1 MKDFFLNCDW
11 IRVSDSCPYNAQTP
25 NSHILHRKKLE
36 ARGTWFIKDKHRVLA
51 ELTPELCSPCPLT
64 TVGRLLLIH
73 RLFSSASDRT
83 AASQQITKIN
93 EQFMSRNKTHWI
105 KHTFNCR
112 DPGLF
117 VPRLRG
123 TGEGRAAHGET
134 LAQLP
139 PSALSSSAATVLPPG
154 SQSLQPYKT
163 NSATK
168 AYIPTLSQK
177 AAISTCSILMGNK
190 IKWNKKSSSSVT
202 WATFQVL
209 NSHVGWGHDT
219 GHLRSRLFPSSL
231 GELLSRQV
239 QH

>member
-1 MKDFFLNCDW
+1 MLRRAPSQLRSSNSTLQSQTQLHACPCVQNPTVTLHTWHIRVTQVIRDFFLNCDW
-11 IRVSDSCPYNAQTP
+11 IRVSDSCPYNAQMP

-73 RLFSSASDRT
+73 MLFSSPSDRT
-83 AASQQITKIN
+83 AASQQMTKVN

-139 PSALSSSAATVLPPG
+139 PSALSSSAATVLLPV
-154 SQSLQPYKT
+154 SQSE
-163 NSATK
+163 S
-168 AYIPTLSQK
+168 PTLQSQL
-177 AAISTCSILMGNK
+177 CNK
-190 IKWNKKSSSSVT
+190 SVHSYSVPESS
-202 WATFQVL
+202 
-209 NSHVGWGHDT
+209 H
-219 GHLRSRLFPSSL
+219 
-231 GELLSRQV
+231 
-239 QH
+239 